1 MIDEENDPYH
11 LLAEAII
18 EGAIKDYLRSYKAK
32 IRFEN
37 KINELNIKTN
47 SLKQESRINQINMT
61 IEKLK
66 IKLDI
71 EEKDID
77 SIESFI
83 NSNWFN
89 FLTKRNPDRL
99 LEKLKVEVEKYESN
113 RISKTTKRNIK

>member
-1 MIDEENDPYH
+1 
-11 LLAEAII
+11 
-18 EGAIKDYLRSYKAK
+18 
-32 IRFEN
+32 
-37 KINELNIKTN
+37 
-47 SLKQESRINQINMT
+47 MT

-71 EEKDID
+71 EEKEID

-89 FLTKRNPDRL
+89 SLTKRDPDRL

-113 RISKTTKRNIK
+113 RIFKTTKRNIK